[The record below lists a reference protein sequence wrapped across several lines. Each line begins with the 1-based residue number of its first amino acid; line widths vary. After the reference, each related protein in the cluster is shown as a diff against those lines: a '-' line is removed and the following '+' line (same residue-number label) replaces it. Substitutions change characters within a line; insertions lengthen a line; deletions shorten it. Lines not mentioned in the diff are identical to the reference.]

1 MMVKFRHFSIGGQRD
16 VNMTKGNIARHLIDF
31 AVPLLIGNI
40 FQQLYNTVDTWVVG
54 NYVSNEAFSA
64 VGSVGPIINMLI
76 GFFLGLSSGA
86 SVVIAQYYGARK
98 DREVHDAVH
107 TAILT
112 TLILGVAFTI
122 LGLLLTPAMLR
133 LMKTPEEVFPE
144 SYAYLTIYFSGVIGL
159 MLYNIG
165 SGILRAVGD
174 STRPFYF
181 LVVSA
186 VINTGLDLLFVLVF
200 DMGVSGVALATIIA
214 QGVSAALVVIA
225 LMRSHGALRLRW
237 KDLRISFSMLSKI
250 LRVGIPAAIQMAIT
264 AFSNVFV
271 QSYINVFGSDC
282 MAGWTAY
289 SKIDQLIVLPMQS
302 IALAATTFVG
312 QNLGCNLVERAQHGS
327 RTALWMALGTTG
339 VVMLP
344 VLIAAPSLVAFFNNK
359 PEVIEFGTL
368 FLRYISPF
376 YLVMC
381 IYQVYAGALRGAGN
395 SRVPMILMLLSFVAF
410 RQAYLYVVSRW
421 MPGAILPIA
430 LSYPAGWL
438 ACSVSTLIYYS
449 RARLSKSRLVEDDP
463 PAKTA

>member
-1 MMVKFRHFSIGGQRD
+1 M
-16 VNMTKGNIARHLIDF
+16 
-31 AVPLLIGNI
+31 
-40 FQQLYNTVDTWVVG
+40 
-54 NYVSNEAFSA
+54 
-64 VGSVGPIINMLI
+64 
-76 GFFLGLSSGA
+76 
-86 SVVIAQYYGARK
+86 
-98 DREVHDAVH
+98 
-107 TAILT
+107 
-112 TLILGVAFTI
+112 
-122 LGLLLTPAMLR
+122 
-133 LMKTPEEVFPE
+133 
-144 SYAYLTIYFSGVIGL
+144 
-159 MLYNIG
+159 
-165 SGILRAVGD
+165 
-174 STRPFYF
+174 
-181 LVVSA
+181 
-186 VINTGLDLLFVLVF
+186 
-200 DMGVSGVALATIIA
+200 
-214 QGVSAALVVIA
+214 
-225 LMRSHGALRLRW
+225 
-237 KDLRISFSMLSKI
+237 
-250 LRVGIPAAIQMAIT
+250 
-264 AFSNVFV
+264 
-271 QSYINVFGSDC
+271 
-282 MAGWTAY
+282 
-289 SKIDQLIVLPMQS
+289 
-302 IALAATTFVG
+302 
-312 QNLGCNLVERAQHGS
+312 ERAQHGS